1 MTSTE
6 QGHPRLDR
14 REAEV
19 ADDRAATLAAL
30 SGELTQRLSKHPLP
44 PRRHAPERTRSRW
57 QPLWLMGLLSAL
69 GIAVAVAGLAVMPP
83 GMMWNELERFGGQL
97 ADTSLVGSSI
107 MTVSTAPATTP
118 PSPQSAAP
126 PIDPPRI
133 TSTPMHDRTTAASQ
147 GDLQSVDDRELT
159 WTEVH
164 ELQIRLRALKFDP
177 GPMDGVKGPL
187 TSAALRRFQE
197 SQGERGTGDI
207 GLRTLIRVR
216 QATTAPE

>member
-1 MTSTE
+1 
-6 QGHPRLDR
+6 
-14 REAEV
+14 
-19 ADDRAATLAAL
+19 
-30 SGELTQRLSKHPLP
+30 
-44 PRRHAPERTRSRW
+44 
-57 QPLWLMGLLSAL
+57 MGLLSAL

-83 GMMWNELERFGGQL
+83 GMMWNELERFRGQP

-107 MTVSTAPATTP
+107 MTVSTAAATTA

-133 TSTPMHDRTTAASQ
+133 ASTPVHDRTTAASQ

-177 GPMDGVKGPL
+177 GPLDGVKGPL